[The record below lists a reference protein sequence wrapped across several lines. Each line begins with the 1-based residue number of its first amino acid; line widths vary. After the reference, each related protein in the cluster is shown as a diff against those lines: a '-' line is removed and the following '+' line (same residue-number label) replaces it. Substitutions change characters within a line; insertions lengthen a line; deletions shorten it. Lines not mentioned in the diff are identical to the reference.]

1 MLSRAR
7 AEAALGATFPLRPRR
22 RVSGRPYGTMRA
34 SRRGGRS
41 DPVSSR
47 LYRPGDD
54 LRLIDRHASARL
66 AAHVGPYAE
75 WNEPFR
81 LAANVHRCYR
91 EFAGIAWDASFD
103 SGAVMADVR
112 ALKTAMHP

>member
-54 LRLIDRHASARL
+54 TRLPVRPGDALYNDDGPPNALVDLALGREVRNYAPGELGARTVEVLEAAYRSAASGRL
-66 AAHVGPYAE
+66 E
-75 WNEPFR
+75 
-81 LAANVHRCYR
+81 
-91 EFAGIAWDASFD
+91 
-103 SGAVMADVR
+103 AVR
-112 ALKTAMHP
+112 R